1 MTIGNLLVSGA
12 LLVVSLSVSA
22 GSPYSDPAQRQAM
35 LKEKYALTDVQAEQV
50 QQILEGAR
58 AERKV
63 IRDNATG
70 DWEAVKPEFEALRSR
85 THEQLSSVLNEDQMS
100 KFDSI
105 REKRFARY
113 RNRDWTYSPSNRES
127 E

>member
-1 MTIGNLLVSGA
+1 MTTGKLLVSGA
-12 LLVVSLSVSA
+12 LLAVSLSVSA

-70 DWEAVKPEFEALRSR
+70 DWEAAKPELEALRSR

-113 RNRDWTYSPSNRES
+113 RNRDWTHSRSNRES